1 MSYREDVLSAVYE
14 ADRLHQI
21 FGTEAAALAG
31 EGRVDVFRM
40 LLERDVPVL
49 FRPLSNLL
57 GAYISDPDK
66 GIMVTS
72 QRPLHIQRF
81 TAAHELGHEVLGH
94 EASLDDED
102 VLARA
107 LFTSRTYDMREVQAN
122 AFASELLTP
131 PWLIVHHMRRQGLTR
146 ENLADPVVVYQ
157 LSLRMGS
164 SFAAT
169 CYALEANRA
178 IDADTRQSL
187 MKQRQGLKQRLLKL
201 YKPSSY
207 HGDVWLVTD
216 KDNGSV
222 LEGSRSDL
230 VVLRFQEHLNAGYV
244 WQFGDLVDAGLT
256 VRADDRTP
264 SASEAHIGGVVFR
277 TVVAESTSSFG
288 ARGHVRAQ
296 EVRPWAGAGDPRAAL
311 EFDVEFSGPVTPG
324 LLPAERAAALA
335 AA

>member
-1 MSYREDVLSAVYE
+1 VSYREDVLRAVYE
-14 ADRLHQI
+14 AERLHHT
-21 FGTEAAALAG
+21 FGTEATALAG
-31 EGRVDVFRM
+31 EGRVDVFQM
-40 LLERDVPVL
+40 LLERDIPVL
-49 FRPLSNLL
+49 FRPLNNLL

-72 QRPLHIQRF
+72 RRALPIQRF

-94 EASLDDED
+94 EASLDDEE

-107 LFTSRTYDMREVQAN
+107 LFTRQTYDRREVQAN
-122 AFASELLTP
+122 AFASQLLTP
-131 PWLIVHHMRRQGLTR
+131 PWLIAHHMRRRGLTR
-146 ENLADPVVVYQ
+146 EDLADPVVVYQ

-164 SFAAT
+164 SFASI

-178 IDADTRQSL
+178 IDADTRQNL
-187 MKQRQGLKQRLLKL
+187 MKQRKGLKQRLLKP

-207 HGDVWLVTD
+207 YGDVWLVTD
-216 KDNGSV
+216 KDNGTV

-256 VRADDRTP
+256 VRTDDRTP

-296 EVRPWAGAGDPRAAL
+296 EVRPWTGAGNPLAAL
-311 EFDVEFSGPVTPG
+311 EFDVEFSGPVAPG